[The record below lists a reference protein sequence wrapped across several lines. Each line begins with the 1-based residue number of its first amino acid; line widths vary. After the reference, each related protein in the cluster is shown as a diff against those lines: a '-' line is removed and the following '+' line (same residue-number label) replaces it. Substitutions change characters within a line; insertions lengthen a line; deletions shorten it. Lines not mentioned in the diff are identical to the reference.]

1 MSIIDHRLLFSE
13 GTSTR
18 RQQHSIFQSFSE
30 ASRHPPSICLGYV
43 DLQSPSSAVDTLTT
57 TRLGSAS
64 SQKHSFQVMDGAV
77 VITFGCDKEQDRD
90 DWIDV
95 IVQAIRGTKHFLP
108 LSALSIPESAAA
120 KSSSRNTAN
129 SSNNNKHHQHSS
141 STALLLA
148 QLDFPRKS
156 GYLMKSSSHKK
167 SFSLMKS
174 IPKPSQRW
182 FVLEA
187 GELRYY
193 TDELTS
199 FDSLKDVLDLTDAQ
213 LLASSSSSSSSKNS
227 TSFQIK
233 LNDGRKIKFEASSQ
247 IEAKD
252 WREAFTRTFATLQ
265 TAAAAKGRDEGS
277 ELAKSRRFNVFDLR
291 LSAEEKKSLVDAM
304 QQSASSPENSK
315 ARFSVANFFKSSRQQ
330 QQQQQQQQDNN
341 ANATA
346 ASNGPSFKVIKS
358 NETAAMIEACL
369 QQNVMVKRLQDIKPL
384 VSCIKGRVALPGE
397 VIIWEGSLGDEFYI
411 LEKGRCQVIKDGEM
425 VVGFIQENTSFGELA
440 LYNNTI
446 RQATVRV
453 CQLSCIWSFTRQQ
466 FRQIANHQNAAAISD
481 KQQFLTQIDL
491 FQKFNRNALEKIAE
505 VMVLR
510 IYQGENERIV
520 KQGDVADRFFMI
532 ISGRVLITQSHTLE
546 DLVTGASPKELVR
559 LGPGKYFGES
569 ALTESIDHRKATA
582 TSLTTTLKCW
592 TIDRSEFVQMFG
604 SLQCALNDSIGFL
617 ILKKVKIF
625 KSISDAVLEQISQN
639 LESVHYSEGK

>member
-18 RQQHSIFQSFSE
+18 RQHSIFQSFSE

-43 DLQSPSSAVDTLTT
+43 DLQSPSSAVDALTT
-57 TRLGSAS
+57 TRFGSAS
-64 SQKHSFQVMDGAV
+64 SQKYSFQVMDGAV

-108 LSALSIPESAAA
+108 LSALSIPESAAP
-120 KSSSRNTAN
+120 KSSSRNTAD
-129 SSNNNKHHQHSS
+129 SSNSKHHQHSS
-141 STALLLA
+141 STSLLLA

-193 TDELTS
+193 TDEHTR

-213 LLASSSSSSSSKNS
+213 LLASSSSSSSSSPKS
-227 TSFQIK
+227 SSSFQIK
-233 LNDGRKIKFEASSQ
+233 LNDGRKIKFEANSQ
-247 IEAKD
+247 VEAKD
-252 WREAFTRTFATLQ
+252 WKEAFTRTFATLQ

-277 ELAKSRRFNVFDLR
+277 ELTKSRRFNVYDLR
-291 LSAEEKKSLVDAM
+291 LSAEEKKALVDAM

-330 QQQQQQQQDNN
+330 QQQQDNN
-341 ANATA
+341 ANATTA
-346 ASNGPSFKVIKS
+346 ASFGPSFRVIKS

-411 LEKGRCQVIKDGEM
+411 LEKGQCQVIKDGQM
-425 VVGFIQENTSFGELA
+425 VVGSIQENTSFGELA

-481 KQQFLTQIDL
+481 KLQFLTQIDL
-491 FQKFNRNALEKIAE
+491 FQKFNRNTLEKIAE

-510 IYQGENERIV
+510 IYQGENERIF

-569 ALTESIDHRKATA
+569 ALTESIDHRKATV

-604 SLQCALNDSIGFL
+604 SLQRALNDSIGFL

-625 KSISDAVLEQISQN
+625 ESISDAVLEQISQN
-639 LESVHYSEGK
+639 LESVHYSEGR

>member
-1 MSIIDHRLLFSE
+1 
-13 GTSTR
+13 
-18 RQQHSIFQSFSE
+18 
-30 ASRHPPSICLGYV
+30 
-43 DLQSPSSAVDTLTT
+43 
-57 TRLGSAS
+57 
-64 SQKHSFQVMDGAV
+64 MDGAV

-108 LSALSIPESAAA
+108 LGALSIPETAAP
-120 KSSSRNTAN
+120 KSSLRNTADSN
-129 SSNNNKHHQHSS
+129 NNNNNKHHQHSS
-141 STALLLA
+141 STALQLA

-193 TDELTS
+193 TDEHTS

-213 LLASSSSSSSSKNS
+213 LLASSSSSSSSPKNS

-233 LNDGRKIKFEASSQ
+233 LNDGRKIKFEANSQ
-247 IEAKD
+247 VEAKD
-252 WREAFTRTFATLQ
+252 WKEAFTRTFAILQ
-265 TAAAAKGRDEGS
+265 TAAAVKGRDEGS
-277 ELAKSRRFNVFDLR
+277 ELTKSRRFNVFDLR

-330 QQQQQQQQDNN
+330 QQQQQQDNN
-341 ANATA
+341 ANAATA
-346 ASNGPSFKVIKS
+346 TSIGPSFKVIKS

-411 LEKGRCQVIKDGEM
+411 LEKGQCQVIKDGQM

-481 KQQFLTQIDL
+481 KLQFLTQIDL

-532 ISGRVLITQSHTLE
+532 ISGRVLITQTHTLE

-569 ALTESIDHRKATA
+569 ALTENIDHRKATV
-582 TSLTTTLKCW
+582 TSLTATLKCW

-604 SLQCALNDSIGFL
+604 SLQRALNDSIGFL

-625 KSISDAVLEQISQN
+625 ESISDAVLDQISQN
-639 LESVHYSEGK
+639 LESVHYSEGR

>member
-1 MSIIDHRLLFSE
+1 
-13 GTSTR
+13 
-18 RQQHSIFQSFSE
+18 
-30 ASRHPPSICLGYV
+30 
-43 DLQSPSSAVDTLTT
+43 
-57 TRLGSAS
+57 
-64 SQKHSFQVMDGAV
+64 
-77 VITFGCDKEQDRD
+77 
-90 DWIDV
+90 
-95 IVQAIRGTKHFLP
+95 
-108 LSALSIPESAAA
+108 
-120 KSSSRNTAN
+120 
-129 SSNNNKHHQHSS
+129 
-141 STALLLA
+141 
-148 QLDFPRKS
+148 
-156 GYLMKSSSHKK
+156 
-167 SFSLMKS
+167 
-174 IPKPSQRW
+174 
-182 FVLEA
+182 
-187 GELRYY
+187 
-193 TDELTS
+193 
-199 FDSLKDVLDLTDAQ
+199 
-213 LLASSSSSSSSKNS
+213 
-227 TSFQIK
+227 
-233 LNDGRKIKFEASSQ
+233 LNDGRKIKFEANSQ
-247 IEAKD
+247 VEAKD
-252 WREAFTRTFATLQ
+252 WKEAFTRTFAILQ
-265 TAAAAKGRDEGS
+265 TAAAVKGRDEGS
-277 ELAKSRRFNVFDLR
+277 VLTKSRRFNVFDLR

-330 QQQQQQQQDNN
+330 QQQQQDNN
-341 ANATA
+341 ANTTTAT
-346 ASNGPSFKVIKS
+346 SIGPSFKVIKS

-397 VIIWEGSLGDEFYI
+397 VIIWEGSVGDEFYI
-411 LEKGRCQVIKDGEM
+411 LEKGQCQVIKDGQM

-481 KQQFLTQIDL
+481 KLQFLTQIDL

-569 ALTESIDHRKATA
+569 ALTENIDHRKATV
-582 TSLTTTLKCW
+582 TSLTATLKCW

-604 SLQCALNDSIGFL
+604 SLQRALNDSIGFL

-625 KSISDAVLEQISQN
+625 ESISDAVLDQISQN
-639 LESVHYSEGK
+639 LESVHYSEGR